1 MCVVCK
7 CVCLC
12 GLCVYVCGLCVFVQA
27 DEGDSE
33 CEDEVAQL
41 EQQIDICN
49 TQITDLQQKL
59 IDADQGTDCLSVS
72 LSVSVCLSASL
83 SLCLSACQCVCLLTV

>member
-1 MCVVCK
+1 VWSVCVVCK
-7 CVCLC
+7 CVYLC
-12 GLCVYVCGLCVFVQA
+12 GLCVSVQA

-72 LSVSVCLSASL
+72 LSVSVCLFICLPVSL
-83 SLCLSACQCVCLLTV
+83 SVCLPVCLSSDCLVD